1 MNNGNLDKVC
11 CERDILCMW
20 AEDKPAPRDNLDSR
34 KTRGWTIEKQREVKD
49 NCRGQI
55 QSSWPGSSGKGT
67 GMLFCATQPIFPEYL
82 SLKTAAIPTS
92 GHPAKAVDANE
103 RLKPRNRKN
112 ILFPSNLANPPL
124 IINTFSRVS
133 NRHPQETRLSLV
145 HLMLTSNVFTTIIDN
160 KYFTLKPN
168 DQLGL

>member
-1 MNNGNLDKVC
+1 
-11 CERDILCMW
+11 MW

-82 SLKTAAIPTS
+82 SLARVVIPAS
-92 GHPAKAVDANE
+92 GHPAKAVDAKE
-103 RLKPRNRKN
+103 RLKPRSRKN
-112 ILFPSNLANPPL
+112 ILFRSLIKDFAKPPL
-124 IINTFSRVS
+124 IAETLSHVS
-133 NRHPQETRLSLV
+133 NIIQNHPQDTNHSTRQNLLA
-145 HLMLTSNVFTTIIDN
+145 N
-160 KYFTLKPN
+160 
-168 DQLGL
+168 

>member
-1 MNNGNLDKVC
+1 MATWTKSVVRETSLACGLKTSRPPETILIPGRRGVGPSRSRGKSRTIVEDRSNPLGQVPLVKV
-11 CERDILCMW
+11 
-20 AEDKPAPRDNLDSR
+20 
-34 KTRGWTIEKQREVKD
+34 G
-49 NCRGQI
+49 
-55 QSSWPGSSGKGT
+55 

-133 NRHPQETRLSLV
+133 NKHPQETRLSLV